1 MDMGPFGASRST
13 SSRGSGAAT
22 RREPAP
28 ARTGSSEVAHEEQ
41 AAHRAAA
48 ATPHTVTAKKQPR
61 QKKSFKWVI
70 IAVVALG
77 LVVGGWVAWQKLASA
92 DGGIE
97 SSKYQAVFLS
107 NGQVYFG
114 KLQSVNDQYLKLTN
128 VFYIQ
133 GSSTDTDTSNSEDP
147 QQSTTANSDRKLIKL
162 GKEVHGPEDA
172 IIINRDHVQFYENLK
187 SDGEVAKLISQYKE

>member
-1 MDMGPFGASRST
+1 MDMGPFGASRSP

-48 ATPHTVTAKKQPR
+48 ATPHTVTAKKQPK

-70 IAVVALG
+70 IAVVALL
-77 LVVGGWVAWQKLASA
+77 LVAGGWVAWQKLAPA
-92 DGGIE
+92 DSGIE
-97 SSKYQAVFLS
+97 SGKYQAVFLS

-114 KLQSVNDQYLKLTN
+114 KLQVLDSGYLKLTK

-133 GSSTDTDTSNSEDP
+133 GSTDTDTNAAKSKDP
-147 QQSTTANSDRKLIKL
+147 QQTAGSDMKLIKL

-172 IIINRDHVQFYENLK
+172 MIINRDQVQFYENLK
-187 SDGEVAKLISQYKE
+187 SDGEVAKLIEAAKR

>member
-48 ATPHTVTAKKQPR
+48 ATPHTVTAKKQPK

-77 LVVGGWVAWQKLASA
+77 LVVGGWVAWQKLAPA
-92 DGGIE
+92 DSGIE
-97 SSKYQAVFLS
+97 SSKYQAVFFTD
-107 NGQVYFG
+107 GQIYYG
-114 KLQSVNDQYLKLTN
+114 KLTVLNDRQYKLTN
-128 VFYIQ
+128 VFYILSQ
-133 GSSTDTDTSNSEDP
+133 NENK
-147 QQSTTANSDRKLIKL
+147 TANADGETAETQNNAQLIKMGNEL
-162 GKEVHGPEDA
+162 HGPEDA
-172 IIINRDHVQFYENLK
+172 MMINRDHVLFYENLK
-187 SDGEVAKLISQYKE
+187 PDGKVTQTINQYKDNK

>member
-48 ATPHTVTAKKQPR
+48 ATPHTVTAKKQPK

-70 IAVVALG
+70 ISVVVLALAA
-77 LVVGGWVAWQKLASA
+77 GGWVAWQKLAPA
-92 DGGIE
+92 DSGIE
-97 SSKYQAVFLS
+97 SSKYQAVFFTD
-107 NGQVYFG
+107 GQIYYG
-114 KLQSVNDQYLKLTN
+114 KLTVLNDRQYKLTN
-128 VFYIQ
+128 VFYILSQ
-133 GSSTDTDTSNSEDP
+133 NENK
-147 QQSTTANSDRKLIKL
+147 TANADGETAETQNNAQLIKMGNEL
-162 GKEVHGPEDA
+162 HGPEDA
-172 IIINRDHVQFYENLK
+172 MMINRDHVLFYENLK
-187 SDGEVAKLISQYKE
+187 PDGKVTQTINQYKDNK

>member
-28 ARTGSSEVAHEEQ
+28 ARTNSSEVAHEEQ

-48 ATPHTVTAKKQPR
+48 ATPHTVTAKKQPK

-77 LVVGGWVAWQKLASA
+77 LVAGGWVAWQKLAPA
-92 DGGIE
+92 DSGIE
-97 SSKYQAVFLS
+97 SSKYQAVFLTD
-107 NGQVYFG
+107 GQIYYG
-114 KLQSVNDQYLKLTN
+114 KLTVLNDRQYKLTN
-128 VFYIQ
+128 VFYILSQ
-133 GSSTDTDTSNSEDP
+133 NENK
-147 QQSTTANSDRKLIKL
+147 TANADGETAETQNNAQLIKMGNEL
-162 GKEVHGPEDA
+162 HGPEDA
-172 IIINRDHVQFYENLK
+172 MMINRDHVLFYENLK
-187 SDGEVAKLISQYKE
+187 PDGKVTQTINQYKDIK

>member
-28 ARTGSSEVAHEEQ
+28 ARTGSGEVAHEEQ

-48 ATPHTVTAKKQPR
+48 ATPHTVTAKKQPK

-77 LVVGGWVAWQKLASA
+77 LVVGGWVAGQKLAPA
-92 DGGIE
+92 DSGIE
-97 SSKYQAVFLS
+97 SSKYQAVFFTD
-107 NGQVYFG
+107 GQIYYG
-114 KLQSVNDQYLKLTN
+114 KLTVLNERQYKLTN
-128 VFYIQ
+128 VFYILSQ
-133 GSSTDTDTSNSEDP
+133 NENK
-147 QQSTTANSDRKLIKL
+147 TANADGETAETQNNAQLIKMGNEL
-162 GKEVHGPEDA
+162 HGPEDA
-172 IIINRDHVQFYENLK
+172 MMINRDHVLFYENLK
-187 SDGEVAKLISQYKE
+187 PDGKVTQTINQYKDNK

>member
-48 ATPHTVTAKKQPR
+48 ATPHTVTAKKQPK

-70 IAVVALG
+70 IAVVALL
-77 LVVGGWVAWQKLASA
+77 LVAGGWVAWQKLASA
-92 DGGIE
+92 DSGIE
-97 SSKYQAVFLS
+97 SSKYQAVFFTD
-107 NGQVYFG
+107 GQIYYG
-114 KLQSVNDQYLKLTN
+114 KLTVLNKRQYKLTN
-128 VFYIQ
+128 VFYILSQ
-133 GSSTDTDTSNSEDP
+133 NENK
-147 QQSTTANSDRKLIKL
+147 TANADGETAETQNNAQLIKMGNEL
-162 GKEVHGPEDA
+162 HGPEDA
-172 IIINRDHVQFYENLK
+172 MMINRDHVLFYENLK
-187 SDGEVAKLISQYKE
+187 PDGKVTQTINQYKDNK

>member
-48 ATPHTVTAKKQPR
+48 ATPHTVTAKKQPK

-70 IAVVALG
+70 ISVVALA
-77 LVVGGWVAWQKLASA
+77 LAAGGWVAWQKLAPA
-92 DGGIE
+92 DSGIE
-97 SSKYQAVFLS
+97 SDKYQAVFFTD
-107 NGQVYFG
+107 GQIYYG
-114 KLQSVNDQYLKLTN
+114 KLTVLNDRQYKLTN
-128 VFYIQ
+128 VFYILSQ
-133 GSSTDTDTSNSEDP
+133 NENK
-147 QQSTTANSDRKLIKL
+147 TANADGETAETQNNAQLIKMGNEL
-162 GKEVHGPEDA
+162 HGPEDA
-172 IIINRDHVQFYENLK
+172 MMINRDHVLFYENLK
-187 SDGEVAKLISQYKE
+187 PDGKVTQTINQYKDNK

>member
-48 ATPHTVTAKKQPR
+48 ATPHTVTAKKQPK

-70 IAVVALG
+70 IAVVVLA
-77 LVVGGWVAWQKLASA
+77 VAAGGWFAWQKLATA
-92 DGGIE
+92 DSGIE
-97 SSKYQAVFLS
+97 SSKYQAVFFTD
-107 NGQVYFG
+107 GQIYYG
-114 KLQSVNDQYLKLTN
+114 KLTVLNDRQYKLTN
-128 VFYIQ
+128 VFYILSQ
-133 GSSTDTDTSNSEDP
+133 NENK
-147 QQSTTANSDRKLIKL
+147 TANADAETTESQNNAQLIKMGNEL
-162 GKEVHGPEDA
+162 HGPEDA
-172 IIINRDHVQFYENLK
+172 MMINRDHVLFYENLK
-187 SDGEVAKLISQYKE
+187 PDGKVTQTINQYKDNK

>member
-28 ARTGSSEVAHEEQ
+28 ARTGSSEVVHEEQ

-97 SSKYQAVFLS
+97 SSKYQAVFLTD
-107 NGQVYFG
+107 GQIYYG
-114 KLQSVNDQYLKLTN
+114 KLTVLNDRQYKLTN
-128 VFYIQ
+128 VFYILSQ
-133 GSSTDTDTSNSEDP
+133 NENK
-147 QQSTTANSDRKLIKL
+147 TANADGETAETQNNAQLIKMGNEL
-162 GKEVHGPEDA
+162 HGPEDA
-172 IIINRDHVQFYENLK
+172 MMINRDHVLFYENLK
-187 SDGEVAKLISQYKE
+187 PDGKVTQTINQYKDNK

>member
-48 ATPHTVTAKKQPR
+48 ATPHTVTAKKQPK

-70 IAVVALG
+70 IAVVALA
-77 LVVGGWVAWQKLASA
+77 LVVGGWVAWQKLAPA
-92 DGGIE
+92 DSGIE
-97 SSKYQAVFLS
+97 SSKYQAVFFTD
-107 NGQVYFG
+107 GQIYYG
-114 KLQSVNDQYLKLTN
+114 KLTVLNDRQYKLTN
-128 VFYIQ
+128 VFYILSQ
-133 GSSTDTDTSNSEDP
+133 NENK
-147 QQSTTANSDRKLIKL
+147 TANADGETAETQNNAQLIKMGNEL
-162 GKEVHGPEDA
+162 HGPEDA
-172 IIINRDHVQFYENLK
+172 MMINRDHVLFYENLK
-187 SDGEVAKLISQYKE
+187 PDGKVTQTINQYKDNK

>member
-48 ATPHTVTAKKQPR
+48 ATPHTVTAKKQPK

-97 SSKYQAVFLS
+97 SSKYQAVFLTD
-107 NGQVYFG
+107 GQIYYG
-114 KLQSVNDQYLKLTN
+114 KLTVLNDRQYKLTN
-128 VFYIQ
+128 VFYILSQ
-133 GSSTDTDTSNSEDP
+133 NENK
-147 QQSTTANSDRKLIKL
+147 TANADGDTAETQNNAQLIKMGNEL
-162 GKEVHGPEDA
+162 HGPEDA
-172 IIINRDHVQFYENLK
+172 MMINRDHVLFYENLK
-187 SDGEVAKLISQYKE
+187 PDGKVTQTINQYKDNK

>member
-13 SSRGSGAAT
+13 SGRGSGAAT

-28 ARTGSSEVAHEEQ
+28 ARTGSGEVAHEEQ

-48 ATPHTVTAKKQPR
+48 ATPHTVTAKKQPK

-70 IAVVALG
+70 IAVVALA

-97 SSKYQAVFLS
+97 SSKYQAVFLTD
-107 NGQVYFG
+107 GQIYYG
-114 KLQSVNDQYLKLTN
+114 KLTVLNDRQYKLTN
-128 VFYIQ
+128 VFYILSQ
-133 GSSTDTDTSNSEDP
+133 NENK
-147 QQSTTANSDRKLIKL
+147 TANADGETAETQNNAQLIKMGNEL
-162 GKEVHGPEDA
+162 HGPEDA
-172 IIINRDHVQFYENLK
+172 MMINRDHVLFYENLK
-187 SDGEVAKLISQYKE
+187 PDGKVTQTINQYKDNK

>member
-28 ARTGSSEVAHEEQ
+28 ARTGSSEVVHEEQ

-97 SSKYQAVFLS
+97 SSKYQAVFLTD
-107 NGQVYFG
+107 GQIYYG
-114 KLQSVNDQYLKLTN
+114 KLTVLKDRQYKLTN
-128 VFYIQ
+128 VFYILSQ
-133 GSSTDTDTSNSEDP
+133 NENK
-147 QQSTTANSDRKLIKL
+147 TANADGETAETQNNAQLIKMGNEL
-162 GKEVHGPEDA
+162 HGPEDA
-172 IIINRDHVQFYENLK
+172 MMINRDHVLFYENLK
-187 SDGEVAKLISQYKE
+187 PDGKVTQTINQYKDNK

>member
-48 ATPHTVTAKKQPR
+48 ATPHTVTAKKQPK

-70 IAVVALG
+70 IAVAALA
-77 LVVGGWVAWQKLASA
+77 LVVGGWVAWQKLAPA
-92 DGGIE
+92 DSGIE
-97 SSKYQAVFLS
+97 SDKYQAVFFTD
-107 NGQVYFG
+107 GQIYYG
-114 KLQSVNDQYLKLTN
+114 KLTVLNDRQYKLTN
-128 VFYIQ
+128 VFYILSQ
-133 GSSTDTDTSNSEDP
+133 NENK
-147 QQSTTANSDRKLIKL
+147 TANADAETTESQNNAQLIKMGNEL
-162 GKEVHGPEDA
+162 HGPEDA
-172 IIINRDHVQFYENLK
+172 MMINRDHVLFYENLK
-187 SDGEVAKLISQYKE
+187 PDGKVTQTINQYKDNK

>member
-48 ATPHTVTAKKQPR
+48 ATPHTVTAKKQPK

-77 LVVGGWVAWQKLASA
+77 LVAGGWVAWQKLAPA
-92 DGGIE
+92 DSGIE
-97 SSKYQAVFLS
+97 SSKYQAVFFTD
-107 NGQVYFG
+107 GQIYYG
-114 KLQSVNDQYLKLTN
+114 KLTVLNERQYKLTN
-128 VFYIQ
+128 VFYILSQ
-133 GSSTDTDTSNSEDP
+133 NENK
-147 QQSTTANSDRKLIKL
+147 TANADGETAETQNNAQLIKMGNEL
-162 GKEVHGPEDA
+162 HGPEDA
-172 IIINRDHVQFYENLK
+172 MMINRDHVLFYENLK
-187 SDGEVAKLISQYKE
+187 PDGKVTQTINQYKDNK

>member
-48 ATPHTVTAKKQPR
+48 ATPHTVTAKKQPK

-70 IAVVALG
+70 ISVVVLALAA
-77 LVVGGWVAWQKLASA
+77 GGWVAWQKLAPA
-92 DGGIE
+92 DSGIE
-97 SSKYQAVFLS
+97 SDKYQAVFFTD
-107 NGQVYFG
+107 GQIYYG
-114 KLQSVNDQYLKLTN
+114 KLTVLNDRQYKLTN
-128 VFYIQ
+128 VFYILSQ
-133 GSSTDTDTSNSEDP
+133 NENK
-147 QQSTTANSDRKLIKL
+147 TANADGETAETQNNAQLIKMGNEL
-162 GKEVHGPEDA
+162 HGPEDA
-172 IIINRDHVQFYENLK
+172 MMINRDHVLFYENLK
-187 SDGEVAKLISQYKE
+187 PDGKVTQTINQYKDNK

>member
-48 ATPHTVTAKKQPR
+48 ATPHTVTAKKQPK

-70 IAVVALG
+70 ISVVVLALAA
-77 LVVGGWVAWQKLASA
+77 GGWVAWQKLAPA
-92 DGGIE
+92 DSGID
-97 SSKYQAVFLS
+97 SDKYQAVFFTD
-107 NGQVYFG
+107 GQIYYG
-114 KLQSVNDQYLKLTN
+114 KLTVLNDRQYKLTN
-128 VFYIQ
+128 VFYILSQ
-133 GSSTDTDTSNSEDP
+133 NENK
-147 QQSTTANSDRKLIKL
+147 TANADGETAETQNNAQLIKMGNEL
-162 GKEVHGPEDA
+162 HGPEDA
-172 IIINRDHVQFYENLK
+172 MMINRDHVLFYENLK
-187 SDGEVAKLISQYKE
+187 PDGKVTQTINQYKDNK